1 MGRGF
6 LAREVYPEVLMSF
19 ISTPSTAPSL
29 RGRLQKARK
38 YYNRTHFN
46 ALKRGGNMEILLLI
60 SVFLLGVLVG
70 AAVLFLVG
78 RYLAKKKMEEMMEGL
93 PALMAT
99 LNQLDARR

>member
-1 MGRGF
+1 
-6 LAREVYPEVLMSF
+6 
-19 ISTPSTAPSL
+19 
-29 RGRLQKARK
+29 
-38 YYNRTHFN
+38 
-46 ALKRGGNMEILLLI
+46 MEILLLI